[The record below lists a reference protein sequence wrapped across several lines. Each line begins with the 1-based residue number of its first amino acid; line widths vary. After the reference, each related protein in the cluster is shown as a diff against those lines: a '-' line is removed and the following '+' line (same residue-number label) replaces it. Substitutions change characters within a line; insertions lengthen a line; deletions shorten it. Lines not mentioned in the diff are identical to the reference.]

1 MISLILCFVPEI
13 IFTVADSIIQEWIVE
28 RNRATMLSVMSLIRS
43 LCSGVIY
50 GIFGILLEIVT
61 IEQFLIFLAVG
72 FGVSAASVL
81 IVLRKRR

>member
-13 IFTVADSIIQEWIVE
+13 ILLWRTASYRNWIVE
-28 RNRATMLSVMSLIRS
+28 RNRATILSVMSLIRS

-72 FGVSAASVL
+72 FGVSAVSVL
-81 IVLRKRR
+81 IVLRKSR

>member
-1 MISLILCFVPEI
+1 
-13 IFTVADSIIQEWIVE
+13 
-28 RNRATMLSVMSLIRS
+28 MSLIRS

-72 FGVSAASVL
+72 FGVSAVSVL
-81 IVLRKRR
+81 IVLRKSR